1 MDAKTGELRRW
12 GMVMCG
18 IGLGFAGTGCAT
30 MIGYSGIISPQE
42 LHAPATRTQVR
53 QRFGT
58 PSAAETRADGTS
70 VETYHIR
77 RRIASTVKALG
88 GHLHS
93 FLFTYPLV
101 EAFATPI
108 ALYHSEHSKLPVA
121 FVYGADD
128 RVLCHYR
135 SEAPPES
142 RFEDATLPLAASLWV
157 QLEGGACPSWS
168 TCMTSFV
175 EQARMRAGC
184 VGYTLPRAEEENFK
198 RLLRIAKHAD
208 ERRITKDETLAEI
221 QKCLACNDA
230 LASCVPPDSSPSDPS
245 LVERPSRQESSAGP
259 V

>member
-1 MDAKTGELRRW
+1 MDAKTGQLRGW

-18 IGLGFAGTGCAT
+18 IGLGLAGAGCST
-30 MIGYSGIISPQE
+30 MIGYSGIISLQE
-42 LHAPATRTQVR
+42 LHAPATRRQVQ

-88 GHLHS
+88 GDLHS

-101 EAFATPI
+101 EAIATPI
-108 ALYHSEHSKLPVA
+108 ALYHSEKSKLTVA
-121 FVYGADD
+121 FVYGAND

-135 SEAPPES
+135 AEAPPET
-142 RFEDATLPLAASLWV
+142 RFEEATLPLAASLWV
-157 QLEGGACPSWS
+157 QLEGGACPNWS

-175 EQARMRAGC
+175 ELARMRATC
-184 VGYTLPRAEEENFK
+184 VDYSLTLAEEENFK

-208 ERRITKDETLAEI
+208 ESRITKEETLAEI

-230 LASCVPPDSSPSDPS
+230 LASCIPPDSGASNPS
-245 LVERPSRQESSAGP
+245 LVEHPSQKTSSAEP

>member
-1 MDAKTGELRRW
+1 MDAKTGQLRRW
-12 GMVMCG
+12 AIVICG
-18 IGLGFAGTGCAT
+18 IGLGLAGAGCST
-30 MIGYSGIISPQE
+30 MIGFSGIISPQE
-42 LHAPATRTQVR
+42 LRAPETRTQVR

-77 RRIASTVKALG
+77 RRIVSTVKALG
-88 GHLHS
+88 GDLHN

-101 EAFATPI
+101 EAIATPI
-108 ALYHSEHSKLPVA
+108 ALYYSEKSKLPVV

-135 SEAPPES
+135 DEAPPES
-142 RFEDATLPLAASLWV
+142 RFEDVTLPLAASLWV
-157 QLEGGACPSWS
+157 QLEGGACPNWS

-184 VGYTLPRAEEENFK
+184 VGYTLTRAEEENFN

-230 LASCVPPDSSPSDPS
+230 LAACVPSDSSPSDPS
-245 LVERPSRQESSAGP
+245 VAEHPSQKVSSAEP